1 LPGRCFGTRQPD
13 DEGKRRRIRWT
24 ANKGNEFMS
33 TVITTRQPSHEY
45 WTQSNGKKLF
55 LAEKRSVTQPA
66 KGTVL
71 LVHGS
76 SMGSQGFD
84 LDIPGDPDAS
94 LLDWFACRGFNIW
107 RMDFIGYGRSDKPA
121 DHLATVAQGVPD
133 LLAATDYIMKNHN
146 TGPLMLIGFSSG
158 ALRAAL
164 FAQKHPDRVKRL
176 CLEAMVYTGKGSP
189 TLIKRAEKMAQWK
202 ASVTRPIDPAFLLS
216 TMMRDHS
223 ETAMESRKKPYVDA
237 ILAIETSVPNGTYID
252 MCENLPV
259 CDPKE
264 IKVPTS
270 ILRGQYDGIA
280 TDEDMIEFFKL
291 LPNADKEFVMMP
303 GIAHAAGTAKNY
315 LRFYDAAYTFF
326 SRPETV
332 FKG

>member
-1 LPGRCFGTRQPD
+1 
-13 DEGKRRRIRWT
+13 
-24 ANKGNEFMS
+24 MS
-33 TVITTRQPSHEY
+33 SITTRRVAGQEH
-45 WTQSNGKKLF
+45 WTTSNGRKLF
-55 LAEKRSVTQPA
+55 MAEKRSVAPGPL

-94 LLDWFACRGFNIW
+94 ILDWLASRGFDVW

-133 LLAATDYIMKNHN
+133 LLAATDYIMKARNC
-146 TGPLMLIGFSSG
+146 GPLMLIGFSSG

-164 FAQKHPDRVKRL
+164 FAQHHPERVKRL
-176 CLEAMVYTGKGSP
+176 ALEAMVYTGKGSP
-189 TLIKRAEKMAQWK
+189 TLKKRAEKLDQWK

-216 TMMRDHS
+216 TMTRDHS
-223 ETAMESRKKPYVDA
+223 ETAMESRKKPYIDA
-237 ILAIETSVPNGTYID
+237 ILAIEKTVPNGTYID
-252 MCENLPV
+252 MCQNLPV
-259 CDPKE
+259 CDPAK
-264 IKVPTS
+264 IKVPTA

-280 TDEDMIEFFKL
+280 SDDDLMEFFRL
-291 LPNADKEFVMMP
+291 LPNPDKEFVVMP

-315 LRFYDAAYTFF
+315 LRFYDAMYTFF
-326 SRPETV
+326 ARPEAV
-332 FKG
+332 FRA